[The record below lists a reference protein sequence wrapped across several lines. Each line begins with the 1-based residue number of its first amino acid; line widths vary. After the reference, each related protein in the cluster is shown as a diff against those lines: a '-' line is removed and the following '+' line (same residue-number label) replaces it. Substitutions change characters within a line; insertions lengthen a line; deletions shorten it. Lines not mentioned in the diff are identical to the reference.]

1 VGFLGRIV
9 SLENKFRYFMN
20 EPNSAFIGL
29 LKDLKDFLYFIEFH
43 GENYKLSGCVLKCLL

>member
-1 VGFLGRIV
+1 MGFLGRIV